1 MLAHLTYRIIAPWGL
16 ICALMFCGCAFA
28 QDITSEEDNGIDLP
42 DFSRTYGYDSRP
54 DVRLHN
60 NNPGATKKKKS
71 FKEFKNKLKNK
82 FSKTGKSGTK
92 YGVQRYT
99 KHTGKKRYGVGVK
112 RKTGKGEKH
121 GITLHKDGLNYERE
135 KQGYNYYLGVDQRK
149 SETSNTAE
157 ESTYLFFGI
166 KIRW

>member
-1 MLAHLTYRIIAPWGL
+1 MTTHLTYRKIANWVL
-16 ICALMFCGCAFA
+16 FCTLMLSGFAFS

-54 DVRLHN
+54 DVRLYN
-60 NNPGATKKKKS
+60 NNENAPKKKS
-71 FKEFKNKLKNK
+71 FKEFKKNLKNK

-99 KHTGKKRYGVGVK
+99 KHTGKKKYGVGVK
-112 RKTGKGEKH
+112 RKIGKGEKH
-121 GITLHKDGLNYERE
+121 GITLHKGGLNYERE
-135 KQGYNYYLGVDQRK
+135 KQGYNYYLGVDKRK
-149 SETSNTAE
+149 TETSKAAD